1 MAFGSA
7 TARQGICALIFNAT
21 TWAGWADNTA
31 SSPNTNVYSTLHT
44 ADPTSGNQTTSE
56 ASYTGATRVAVA
68 RTSGGWTCSAGV
80 ATNVAAVV
88 HGACSSGS
96 NTISHVSLGKAA
108 SSTGEVVTAGA
119 VTTPLAVSAGITPQ
133 FAISGIS
140 VTIA

>member
-1 MAFGSA
+1 MAFGTA
-7 TARQGICALIFNAT
+7 ARQALALLIFNGTA
-21 TWAGWADNTA
+21 WANWADNAA
-31 SSPNTNVYSTLHT
+31 STPNTNVYSTLHT

-68 RTSGGWTCSAGV
+68 RTSGGWSCSAGV

-108 SSTGEVVTAGA
+108 SGTGEVVTAGA
-119 VTTPLAVSAGITPQ
+119 VTASLAVSAGITPQ

-140 VTIA
+140 VTIS

>member
-1 MAFGSA
+1 MAFGTA
-7 TARQGICALIFNAT
+7 ARQALALLIFNAT
-21 TWAGWADNTA
+21 AWANWADNAA
-31 SSPNTNVYSTLHT
+31 STPNTNIYSTLHT

-68 RTSGGWTCSAGV
+68 RTSGGWSCTSGV

-108 SSTGEVVTAGA
+108 SSTGEVIVAGA
-119 VTTPLAVSAGITPQ
+119 VTASLAVSAGITPQ